1 MSKTKARASA
11 AGFGESGYVMGIDF
25 TSHGDIVVTI
35 QTFYE
40 FLALVPQI

>member
-11 AGFGESGYVMGIDF
+11 AGFGESGYVDF